1 MNMKINNEI
10 LNSKIEELLEQ
21 MRPHF
26 LSDGGNIEV
35 AEITEDNV
43 VKLRFT
49 GACTDCERAPVT
61 FKYSVREL
69 LLSEIP
75 EIKDVIEQK

>member
-1 MNMKINNEI
+1 MKINNEI
-10 LNSKIEELLEQ
+10 LHSRIEELLNQ
-21 MRPHF
+21 VRPHF

-43 VKLRFT
+43 VKIRFL
-49 GACTDCERAPVT
+49 GSCTECERAPVT
-61 FKYSVREL
+61 FRYSVREL